1 MNDEKPAQDAV
12 LKPLA
17 AAVFLIFFNGYMVA
31 PLIPTLSR
39 EFSVGIQQMGWV
51 VPAYML
57 TYGFSTLF
65 YGPLSDRIGRK
76 AVLLTLLAAFI
87 GVTLLAAFAWSFPSL
102 IAIRVLSGLC
112 AGGILPIILALIGDL
127 YPYRSLGRPMGWMFG
142 AVAGGV
148 AFGST
153 LGAWLNPYLGWR
165 REFMVLAAA
174 EIAVFLAVR
183 RTRHLLH
190 SPAKA
195 RLSAGQLAKGYWAL
209 VSNARGLGAYGL
221 IFLNGAFHSGILSW
235 LGYYLFHRYDLSDE
249 RIGRTLLGYG
259 IPGMLLGP
267 TFGRLADRFGRRR
280 IIPLGFVVAS
290 LSAFALVSRDPL
302 WAVTAAITCLSVGFD
317 MSHPLMAGIVASLD
331 PKRRGQAMGLN
342 AFAIFTGF
350 GMGSL
355 AFQLLM
361 QSGLSLALATFAAVQ
376 MGLAGVALCVFREER
391 PAAGAVVSVSAG

>member
-1 MNDEKPAQDAV
+1 MNEEKPAQDAI

-31 PLIPTLSR
+31 PLIPALSR
-39 EFSVGIQQMGWV
+39 EFLVGIQQMGWV

-65 YGPLSDRIGRK
+65 YGPLSDRIGRQR
-76 AVLLTLLAAFI
+76 VLLTLLAAFI
-87 GVTLLAAFAWSFPSL
+87 GVTFLAAFAWSYPSL
-102 IAIRVLSGLC
+102 IAARVLSGLC

-127 YPYRSLGRPMGWMFG
+127 YPYKSLGRPMGWMFG

-153 LGAWLNPYLGWR
+153 FGVWLNPYLGWR
-165 REFMVLAAA
+165 REFMLLAAA
-174 EIAVFLAVR
+174 EIAVLLVVHR
-183 RTRHLLH
+183 RRHLLH
-190 SPAKA
+190 SPSKV
-195 RLSAGQLAKGYWAL
+195 RLSARQLATGYWAL

-235 LGYYLFHRYDLSDE
+235 LGYYLFHRFDLSDE

-259 IPGMLLGP
+259 VPGMLLGP

-280 IIPLGFVVAS
+280 IIPLGFGVAS
-290 LSAFALVSRDPL
+290 LSALALVSRAPL

-355 AFQLLM
+355 AFQVLM
-361 QSGLSLALATFAAVQ
+361 QSGLSLALAVFAAVQ
-376 MGLAGVALCVFREER
+376 MGLAGAALYVFRGEG
-391 PAAGAVVSVSAG
+391 PAAGAVVEQ

>member
-1 MNDEKPAQDAV
+1 MHGEKPAQDAI

-17 AAVFLIFFNGYMVA
+17 AAVFLVFFNGYMLA
-31 PLIPTLSR
+31 PLIPALSR

-65 YGPLSDRIGRK
+65 YGPLSDRIGRRT
-76 AVLLTLLAAFI
+76 VLLTLLRAFI
-87 GVTLLAAFAWSFPSL
+87 GVTFLTAFSWSFPSL
-102 IAIRVLSGLC
+102 IAARVLSGLC

-127 YPYRSLGRPMGWMFG
+127 YPYKSVGRPMGWMFG

-153 LGAWLNPYLGWR
+153 FGAWLNPYLGWR
-165 REFMVLAAA
+165 REFTLLAAA
-174 EIAVFLAVR
+174 GIAIFLVLHR
-183 RTRHLLH
+183 RRHLLH
-190 SPAKA
+190 SPAKTRLNAGRVA
-195 RLSAGQLAKGYWAL
+195 RGYWAL
-209 VSNARGLGAYGL
+209 VSNARGLGVYGL

-235 LGYYLFHRYDLSDE
+235 LGYYLFQRFDLSDE

-290 LSAFALVSRDPL
+290 LSAVALVRREPL

-355 AFQLLM
+355 AFQVLM
-361 QSGLSLALATFAAVQ
+361 QSGLSLALAAFAGVQ
-376 MGLAGVALCVFREER
+376 MGLAGVALYVFRAEW
-391 PAAGAVVSVSAG
+391 PAAGAARER

>member
-1 MNDEKPAQDAV
+1 MNDEKPVQDAI

-17 AAVFLIFFNGYMVA
+17 AAVFFIFFNGYMVA
-31 PLIPTLSR
+31 PLIPSLSR
-39 EFSVGIQQMGWV
+39 EFSVGIQKMGWV

-76 AVLLTLLAAFI
+76 TVLLTLLGAFV
-87 GVTLLAAFAWSFPSL
+87 GVTFLAAFAWSFPSL
-102 IAIRVLSGLC
+102 IAVRILSGLC

-127 YPYRSLGRPMGWMFG
+127 YPYRSVGRPMGWMFG
-142 AVAGGV
+142 AVAGGA

-165 REFMVLAAA
+165 REFML
-174 EIAVFLAVR
+174 LAVGEIVVLFVVHR
-183 RTRHLLH
+183 RRHLLQ
-190 SPAKA
+190 SPAKV
-195 RLSAGQLAKGYWAL
+195 RLNAGQLARNYWAL
-209 VSNARGLGAYGL
+209 VSNARGFGVYGL

-235 LGYYLFHRYDLSDE
+235 LGYYLFQRFDLSDD

-280 IIPLGFVVAS
+280 IIPLGFAVAS
-290 LSAFALVSRDPL
+290 LSALALVSREPL

-317 MSHPLMAGIVASLD
+317 MSHPLMAGVVASLD

-342 AFAIFTGF
+342 AFAIFTGY

-355 AFQLLM
+355 AFQVLM
-361 QSGLSLALATFAAVQ
+361 QSGLSLALAAFAAVQ
-376 MGLAGVALCVFREER
+376 MGLAGVALYVFRAER
-391 PAAGAVVSVSAG
+391 PAADAVV

>member
-1 MNDEKPAQDAV
+1 MNDGKPAQDAI

-17 AAVFLIFFNGYMVA
+17 TAVFLVFFNGYMIA
-31 PLIPTLSR
+31 PLIPALSR

-57 TYGFSTLF
+57 TYGLSTLF

-76 AVLLTLLAAFI
+76 TVLLTLLGAFI
-87 GVTLLAAFAWSFPSL
+87 GVTFLAAFAGSFPSL
-102 IAIRVLSGLC
+102 IAARVLSGLC
-112 AGGILPIILALIGDL
+112 AGGILPIVLALISDL

-165 REFMVLAAA
+165 REFMLLAGA
-174 EIAVFLAVR
+174 ELAVLLVILR
-183 RTRHLLH
+183 KRDLLH

-195 RLSAGQLAKGYWAL
+195 PLSAGQVARGYWAL
-209 VSNARGLGAYGL
+209 LSNARGQGVYGL

-235 LGYYLFHRYDLSDE
+235 LGYYLFHRFNLGDE
-249 RIGRTLLGYG
+249 QIGRTLLGYG
-259 IPGMLLGP
+259 IPGMILGP
-267 TFGRLADRFGRRR
+267 TIGRMADRFGRSR

-290 LSAFALVSRDPL
+290 LSALALVSREPL

-317 MSHPLMAGIVASLD
+317 MSHPLMAGVVASLD

-355 AFQLLM
+355 AFQVLM
-361 QSGLSLALATFAAVQ
+361 RSGLSLALAVFAAVQ
-376 MGLAGVALCVFREER
+376 MGLAGVALYVFRAER
-391 PAAGAVVSVSAG
+391 PAAGAAVGL

>member
-1 MNDEKPAQDAV
+1 MNDEKPAQDAI

-17 AAVFLIFFNGYMVA
+17 AAVFLIFFNGYMLA
-31 PLIPTLSR
+31 PLIPALSR

-76 AVLLTLLAAFI
+76 AVLLTLLGAFVA
-87 GVTLLAAFAWSFPSL
+87 VTFLSAFAWSFASL
-102 IAIRVLSGLC
+102 IAARVLSGLC
-112 AGGILPIILALIGDL
+112 AGGILPITLALIGDL

-153 LGAWLNPYLGWR
+153 FGAWLNPYLGWR
-165 REFMVLAAA
+165 GEFMLLAAG
-174 EIAVFLAVR
+174 EIAVFLVVHR
-183 RTRHLLH
+183 RRHLLH
-190 SPAKA
+190 SPAKV
-195 RLSAGQLAKGYWAL
+195 RLSAGQLATGYWAL
-209 VSNARGLGAYGL
+209 ISNARGLGAYGL

-235 LGYYLFHRYDLSDE
+235 LGYYLFHRFDLSDE

-259 IPGMLLGP
+259 IPGKLLGP
-267 TFGRLADRFGRRR
+267 TIGRLADRFGRRR
-280 IIPLGFVVAS
+280 IIPLGFAVAS
-290 LSAFALVSRDPL
+290 LSAVALVSREPL
-302 WAVTAAITCLSVGFD
+302 WAVTTAITCLSVGFD

-350 GMGSL
+350 GIGSL
-355 AFQLLM
+355 AFQVLM
-361 QSGLSLALATFAAVQ
+361 QSGLSLALAAFAAVQ
-376 MGLAGVALCVFREER
+376 MGLAGVALYVFRAER
-391 PAAGAVVSVSAG
+391 PASGSVEDL

>member
-1 MNDEKPAQDAV
+1 
-12 LKPLA
+12 
-17 AAVFLIFFNGYMVA
+17 
-31 PLIPTLSR
+31 
-39 EFSVGIQQMGWV
+39 
-51 VPAYML
+51 ML

-65 YGPLSDRIGRK
+65 YGPLSDRIGRRT
-76 AVLLTLLAAFI
+76 VLLTLLGAFI
-87 GVTLLAAFAWSFPSL
+87 GVTFLTAFSWSFPSL
-102 IAIRVLSGLC
+102 IAARVLSGLC

-127 YPYRSLGRPMGWMFG
+127 YPYKSVGRPMGWMFG

-153 LGAWLNPYLGWR
+153 FGAWLNPYLGWR
-165 REFMVLAAA
+165 REFTLLAAA
-174 EIAVFLAVR
+174 GIAIFLVLHR
-183 RTRHLLH
+183 RRHLLH
-190 SPAKA
+190 SPAKTRLNAGRVA
-195 RLSAGQLAKGYWAL
+195 RGYWAL
-209 VSNARGLGAYGL
+209 VSNARGLGVYGL

-235 LGYYLFHRYDLSDE
+235 LGYYLFQRFDLSDE

-290 LSAFALVSRDPL
+290 LSAVALVRREPL

-355 AFQLLM
+355 AFQVLM
-361 QSGLSLALATFAAVQ
+361 QSGLSLALAAFAGVQ
-376 MGLAGVALCVFREER
+376 MGLAGVALYVFRAEW
-391 PAAGAVVSVSAG
+391 PAAGAARER

>member
-1 MNDEKPAQDAV
+1 MNAEKPAQDAI

-17 AAVFLIFFNGYMVA
+17 AAVFLIFFNGYMMA
-31 PLIPTLSR
+31 PLIPALSR
-39 EFSVGIQQMGWV
+39 EFSVGIQRMGWV

-76 AVLLTLLAAFI
+76 AVLLTLLWAFI
-87 GVTLLAAFAWSFPSL
+87 GVTFLAGFAWSFSSL

-127 YPYRSLGRPMGWMFG
+127 YPYRSMGRPMGWMFG

-165 REFMVLAAA
+165 REFLLLSAA
-174 EIAVFLAVR
+174 EIAVLLVIYR
-183 RTRHLLH
+183 RRRLLH
-190 SPAKA
+190 SSAKV
-195 RLSAGQLAKGYWAL
+195 RLSAGQLASGYWSL
-209 VSNARGLGAYGL
+209 VSNARGLGTYGL

-235 LGYYLFHRYDLSDE
+235 LGYYLVQRFNLNDE
-249 RIGRTLLGYG
+249 HIGRTLLGYG

-290 LSAFALVSRDPL
+290 LSALALVNREPL
-302 WAVTAAITCLSVGFD
+302 WAVTAAIVCLSVGFD

-355 AFQLLM
+355 AFQVLM
-361 QSGLSLALATFAAVQ
+361 RSGLSLALAAFAAVQ
-376 MGLAGVALCVFREER
+376 MGLAGVALYVFRAER
-391 PAAGAVVSVSAG
+391 PMAGARVELP